1 MLLYGLGNGETGQ
14 GDRWDSAKP
23 GPLSFEKGLAGAV
36 PEVLTT
42 RTSEVCCSS
51 LLHNHLR
58 LRLAKYMRY
67 SKSQNR

>member
-1 MLLYGLGNGETGQ
+1 MVSRLDLQ
-14 GDRWDSAKP
+14 
-23 GPLSFEKGLAGAV
+23 
-36 PEVLTT
+36 T
-42 RTSEVCCSS
+42 RNIESRCSLCCWTDGTSEVCCSS